1 MISGVCRC
9 EQGLSRYIGK
19 LPTDIIINFLFQHI
33 KIRLRVIL
41 GVSRNVHH
49 WNAAQMKFGMN
60 VEWPVKPHAVRI
72 LAAIRHLKPVKAA
85 HQSVSQDVNVPQ
97 ELSMKKT
104 KVVPKFSS
112 ARRLDQRLWSLDN
125 FKLWKDL
132 QEMMLVHVFFPK
144 LASVSLNFIWKY
156 YFLC

>member
-41 GVSRNVHH
+41 GVSRNAHH

-85 HQSVSQDVNVPQ
+85 LQSVSQDVNVPKEQ
-97 ELSMKKT
+97 SMKKN
-104 KVVPKFSS
+104 KSCAK
-112 ARRLDQRLWSLDN
+112 
-125 FKLWKDL
+125 
-132 QEMMLVHVFFPK
+132 VFFGQNYDSG
-144 LASVSLNFIWKY
+144 LIVYDS
-156 YFLC
+156 